1 VLLVDEPAT
10 SIVEGVIFDVV
21 IIAHPDTN
29 PDPDPD
35 PEAVTSDEEETADSH
50 PPDGLVLL
58 EDSKVDS

>member
-1 VLLVDEPAT
+1 MLLLVDEPAT

-21 IIAHPDTN
+21 IIAHPDPN
-29 PDPDPD
+29 PD

-50 PPDGLVLL
+50 PPEGLVLE

>member
-1 VLLVDEPAT
+1 MLLLVDEPAT

-21 IIAHPDTN
+21 IIAHPDPN
-29 PDPDPD
+29 PD

-50 PPDGLVLL
+50 PPPEGLLVLE

>member
-1 VLLVDEPAT
+1 MLLLVDEPAT

-21 IIAHPDTN
+21 IIAHPDPN

-35 PEAVTSDEEETADSH
+35 AVTSDDEETADSH
-50 PPDGLVLL
+50 PPEGLVLE